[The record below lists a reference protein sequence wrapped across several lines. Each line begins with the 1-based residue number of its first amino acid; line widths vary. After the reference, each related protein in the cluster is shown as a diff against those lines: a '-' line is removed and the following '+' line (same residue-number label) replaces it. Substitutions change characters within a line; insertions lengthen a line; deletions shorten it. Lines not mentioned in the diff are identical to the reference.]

1 MRREKPVKLY
11 VTFYTYAEAMAMD
24 AACKRANIGGKLAS
38 IPRKLSAGCGVAWE
52 CSLEPTLRSFFPKRI
67 LSLKKWQNYPLDR
80 M

>member
-24 AACKRANIGGKLAS
+24 AACKGANIGGKLAS
-38 IPRKLSAGCGVAWE
+38 IPRKLSAGLG
-52 CSLEPTLRSFFPKRI
+52 
-67 LSLKKWQNYPLDR
+67 

>member
-38 IPRKLSAGCGVAWE
+38 IPRKLSAGCGVAGE
-52 CSLEPTLRSFFPKRI
+52 CDLELRADIEKLLKQENIEFEEMAE
-67 LSLKKWQNYPLDR
+67 LSA
-80 M
+80 

>member
-52 CSLEPTLRSFFPKRI
+52 CDLELRADIEKLLKQENIEFEEI
-67 LSLKKWQNYPLDR
+67 AELSA
-80 M
+80 